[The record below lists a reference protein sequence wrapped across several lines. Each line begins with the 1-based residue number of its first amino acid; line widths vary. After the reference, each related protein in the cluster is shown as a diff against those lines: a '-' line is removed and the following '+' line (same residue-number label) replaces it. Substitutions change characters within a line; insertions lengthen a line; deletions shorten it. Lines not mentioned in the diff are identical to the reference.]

1 MKKWY
6 EFAAD
11 KFEKQVKPDLIGKY
25 LIANDSQP
33 ITVMPN
39 IDVKYNKI
47 FSFQI
52 LVYLRCP
59 IDILRERIK
68 SRGRP
73 EEQTMNWTFL
83 EEMQRRYD
91 DYLMYQNTSF
101 PVPSKVVVLDG
112 SLTIPQFTPYVHA
125 ELPHL
130 FPSWKLRRSL
140 QRRKNKRGK
149 KY

>member
-1 MKKWY
+1 MFNY
-6 EFAAD
+6 
-11 KFEKQVKPDLIGKY
+11 
-25 LIANDSQP
+25 
-33 ITVMPN
+33 
-39 IDVKYNKI
+39 IDVTCNKI

-68 SRGRP
+68 RRGRP

-112 SLTIPQFTPYVHA
+112 SLAIPQFTPYVHA
-125 ELPHL
+125 ELPNL

>member
-1 MKKWY
+1 MFNY
-6 EFAAD
+6 
-11 KFEKQVKPDLIGKY
+11 
-25 LIANDSQP
+25 
-33 ITVMPN
+33 
-39 IDVKYNKI
+39 IDVNYNKI
-47 FSFQI
+47 FSFEI
-52 LVYLRCP
+52 SVYLRCP

-68 SRGRP
+68 RRGRP

-125 ELPHL
+125 ELPNL